1 MRIDEA
7 RALEHDCMLNLYPPI
22 RMPMVIARG
31 EGARLWDTDGKEY
44 LDFISGGRAVT
55 GVGHCHPKVVA
66 AIRAQAGTLLHV
78 SNDFYTEPQL
88 RLAARLSQLTGG
100 RCFLCNSGAEANEAA
115 IKLARKHGH
124 NTGGPGKYEIVC
136 AEKSFHGRTLA
147 TITATGQPKYQH
159 GFEPLPGG
167 FVHVPF
173 NDTKALC
180 RAVTD
185 RTCAVLLEPVLGES
199 GVYPATNEFLNAAR
213 ERCDEVGA
221 ALILDEV
228 QTGVGRTGRMFAYE
242 HYGLTPDIITL
253 AKGLAGGIP
262 IGAMI
267 AREPVAGAFVP
278 GDHAST
284 FGGSALPAA
293 AALAVLDAI
302 EEEGLLA
309 RADALG
315 RRIVAGLEALRRQH
329 PLITEIRGRGLMIA
343 ADLAQPVAGRIKAV
357 CAERGLLVITVGDSM
372 LRLLPP
378 LVLTEEQADR
388 GLRLLGEVI
397 GTMRGDVA

>member
-1 MRIDEA
+1 VRIDEA
-7 RALEHDCMLNLYPPI
+7 RALERQYMLNLYPPI

-31 EGARLWDTDGKEY
+31 EGARLWDTDGNEY

-66 AIRAQAGTLLHV
+66 AIREQAGTLLHV

-100 RCFLCNSGAEANEAA
+100 GRCFLCNSGAEANEAA

-124 NTGGPGKYEIVC
+124 ETGGPDKYEIVC

-147 TITATGQPKYQH
+147 TVTATGQPKYQH
-159 GFEPLPGG
+159 GFEPLPEG
-167 FVHVPF
+167 FRYVPF
-173 NDTKALC
+173 NDAAALR
-180 RAVTD
+180 RAVTE

-199 GVYPATNEFLNAAR
+199 GVYPATEEFLNTAR
-213 ERCDEVGA
+213 ERCDAVGA

-242 HYGLTPDIITL
+242 HYGLMPDVITL

-293 AALAVLDAI
+293 AALAVLDVI

-315 RRIVAGLEALRRQH
+315 RRLVAGLEALREKH
-329 PLITEIRGRGLMIA
+329 ALITEIRGRGLMVA
-343 ADLAQPVAGRIKAV
+343 VDLVEPVAGRV
-357 CAERGLLVITVGDSM
+357 RSECAARGLFVITVGDSM

-378 LVLTEEQADR
+378 LVLTDEQADR
-388 GLRLLGEVI
+388 GLHLLGEAI
-397 GTMRGDVA
+397 GTM

>member
-1 MRIDEA
+1 VRIDEA
-7 RALEHDCMLNLYPPI
+7 RALEQQCMLNLYPPI

-31 EGARLWDTDGKEY
+31 EGARLWDTEGNEY

-66 AIRAQAGTLLHV
+66 AIREQAGTLLHV

-100 RCFLCNSGAEANEAA
+100 GRCFLCNSGAEANEAA

-124 NTGGPGKYEIVC
+124 ETGGPDKYEIVC

-159 GFEPLPGG
+159 GFEPLPEG
-167 FVHVPF
+167 FRYVPF
-173 NDTKALC
+173 NDVAALR
-180 RAVTD
+180 RAVTE

-199 GVYPATNEFLNAAR
+199 GVYPATEEFLNTAR
-213 ERCDEVGA
+213 EQCDAVGA
-221 ALILDEV
+221 ALVLDEV

-267 AREPVAGAFVP
+267 AREPVAAAFAP

-293 AALAVLDAI
+293 AALAVLDVI

-309 RADALG
+309 RADTLG
-315 RRIVAGLEALRRQH
+315 RRLVAGLEALREKH
-329 PLITEIRGRGLMIA
+329 ALITDIRGRGLMVA
-343 ADLAQPVAGRIKAV
+343 VDLAEPVAGRV
-357 CAERGLLVITVGDSM
+357 RSECAARGLFVITVGDSM

-378 LVLTEEQADR
+378 LVLTDEQADR
-388 GLRLLGEVI
+388 GLHLLGEAI
-397 GTMRGDVA
+397 GSM